1 MLSHGSSV
9 KRGKTPDPGHSK
21 KTEEQAGPQVKEL
34 RGVTKV
40 GKGCEE

>member
-1 MLSHGSSV
+1 MEAVSKGGRRQILD
-9 KRGKTPDPGHSK
+9 TPK

-34 RGVTKV
+34 RGVIKV